1 MYSEHVDSICKI
13 LQLAEE
19 EILKIVSLGA
29 EAGDYRTIRT
39 AENIATRV
47 RSIHEQLQAD
57 SKERERKKSPSSVS
71 GELPA
76 IASRLSDDKS
86 DSYPKFRVEHMTLK
100 RVGWLKKKEKEY
112 VHNVSRE
119 TFDLVVNAMHQLAVA
134 SPGPVY
140 TDDIEQY
147 LKRMDALPLGY
158 ELYAVLAFLVFTEV
172 VQKSSRGVFKV
183 SEDIVQLA
191 DQAWRIAEREQ

>member
-13 LQLAEE
+13 LKSAES

-47 RSIHEQLQAD
+47 RSIQEQLQAD
-57 SKERERKKSPSSVS
+57 SKERERKESSSSVS
-71 GELPA
+71 SELPVV
-76 IASRLSDDKS
+76 ASRLSNDKTGG
-86 DSYPKFRVEHMTLK
+86 YPKFRVEHMTLK
-100 RVGWLKKKEKEY
+100 RMGWLKKKQKEY

-134 SPGPVY
+134 TPGPVY

-183 SEDIVQLA
+183 SEDIVQLV
-191 DQAWRIAEREQ
+191 DQAWSMAEKQQ